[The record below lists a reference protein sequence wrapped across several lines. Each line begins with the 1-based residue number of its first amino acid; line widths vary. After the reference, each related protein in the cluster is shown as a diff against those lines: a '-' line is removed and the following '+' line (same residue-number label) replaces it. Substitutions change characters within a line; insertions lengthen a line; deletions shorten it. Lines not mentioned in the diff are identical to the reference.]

1 MRDWRW
7 FTRLRHYR
15 FAIGLIAAI
24 ALLFGPLLTI
34 AAATSDPLQD
44 YLNAHL
50 CGPSSTQQAPDV
62 PSAPAEHQH
71 DCQLCGPGCPMGGF
85 TPVATLADG
94 AVASDFSFLT
104 AATAVRPSAV
114 EPSPLSHY
122 PSDAL
127 SQGPPRAA

>member
-1 MRDWRW
+1 MREGRW

-15 FAIGLIAAI
+15 FAIGLIAAA

-34 AAATSDPLQD
+34 AAATTDPLQD

-50 CGPSSTQQAPDV
+50 CGPSSSEQAPDG
-62 PSAPAEHQH
+62 PLAPAEHQQ

-85 TPVATLADG
+85 TPVATFSEG
-94 AVASDFSFLT
+94 SIASDLLFLIV
-104 AATAVRPSAV
+104 ATVVRPSAV
-114 EPSPLSHY
+114 EPSPLSLY

-127 SQGPPRAA
+127 SQGPPRAV